1 MFDITI
7 LFKYIQPL
15 LEGLW
20 TTAWISFLSIFIGFC
35 FGLYLYILGKST
47 NNIIKNT
54 ARIYISFFRGTPL
67 LVQLVIVF
75 YFLPQL
81 HIDIPP
87 IFAAIITLSMNTA
100 AFQAEILRG
109 GFNAIPKGQD
119 ESCWV
124 LGLSATQCFFYV
136 KLPQVIKTTIPA
148 LVNESIDIIKNS
160 SLISTIAVMDL
171 MRNVQ
176 TYSSTTYRP
185 LEFFVAAGI
194 LYLILTSIVN
204 IFGAYIEKKLKV
216 Y

>member
-7 LFKYIQPL
+7 LFKYTQPL

-20 TTAWISFLSIFIGFC
+20 TTAWISFLSIFIGF
-35 FGLYLYILGKST
+35 FLGLYLYALGKS
-47 NNIIKNT
+47 NNNAIKML

-75 YFLPQL
+75 YLLPLL

-109 GFNAIPKGQD
+109 GFSAIPKGQD

-124 LGLSATQCFFYV
+124 LGLTGLQGFFYV
-136 KLPQVIKTTIPA
+136 KLPQVIKTTVPA
-148 LVNESIDIIKNS
+148 LINESIDIIKNS
-160 SLISTIAVMDL
+160 SLISTISVMDL
-171 MRNVQ
+171 MRIVQ

-185 LEFFVAAGI
+185 LEFFVAAGL
-194 LYLILTSIVN
+194 LYLVLTSIVN
-204 IFGAYIEKKLKV
+204 FFGAYIEKKLNV